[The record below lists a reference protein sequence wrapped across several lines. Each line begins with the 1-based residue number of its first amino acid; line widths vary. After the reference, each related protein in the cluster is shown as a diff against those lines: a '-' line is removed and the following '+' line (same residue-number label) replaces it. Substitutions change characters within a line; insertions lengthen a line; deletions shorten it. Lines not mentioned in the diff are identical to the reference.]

1 MSERSLLQRLVPWD
15 RAAEPPPEADRESAL
30 AQVELLLEGDPSD
43 ELTDLLEELH
53 PADLAALLD
62 ELSEDKALLL
72 FHRLGARVA
81 GEVLVET
88 SAHIRPQLIDA
99 LEDSRLA
106 ELLGLLPVDDA
117 VEFISDLPETTRE
130 RVLGLMHPEEARE
143 VRHLMAYKGETAG
156 RLMTTDVAALRR
168 DWSVADALD
177 YLRSLSDSTET
188 LHYLYVV
195 DRDRTLVGVVPIRTL
210 VIAKADARIESIMET
225 DVATVPVGA
234 DQEELAERIAHYNL
248 VAMPVVDA
256 QRRLLGVVTVDD
268 VLDVVEEEATE
279 DIQRLG
285 GSQPLAQ
292 PYFNA
297 SPWQLARKRIVWILP
312 LFFASVATDL
322 ILHQFEGILAAAVA
336 LTLFIPAV
344 TGTAGNA
351 GSQAVTTIIRGIA
364 TGEIRYA
371 DLFRAWMREAAVALL
386 LGAAL
391 GAAGYLRAVT
401 LGTPSEIAFVLAV
414 TLPIVVLVANSL
426 ATIVP
431 LVADRLGIDP
441 TVISAPMITTI
452 VDATGVLIYLTI
464 ATVLLGG

>member
-1 MSERSLLQRLVPWD
+1 MSQPSLLQRLVPW
-15 RAAEPPPEADRESAL
+15 RRTPEPPQADRESAR
-30 AQVELLLEGDPSD
+30 AQVELLLANDPGDQLP
-43 ELTDLLEELH
+43 DLLEELH

-62 ELSEDKALLL
+62 ELPEEQAVVL

-88 SAHIRPQLIDA
+88 SHHIRPQLIDA
-99 LEDSRLA
+99 IEDARLA

-117 VEFISDLPETTRE
+117 VEFISDLPETVSE
-130 RVLGLMHPEEARE
+130 RLLGLMHPEEARE

-177 YLRSLSDSTET
+177 YLRSIGDSTET

-225 DVATVPVGA
+225 EVAVVPVGA
-234 DQEELAERIAHYNL
+234 DQEELAERIARYNL

-256 QRRLLGVVTVDD
+256 HRRLLGVVTVDD

-279 DIQRLG
+279 DIQRMG
-285 GSQPLAQ
+285 GSQPLTQ
-292 PYFNA
+292 PYFA
-297 SPWQLARKRIVWILP
+297 VSPWQVARKRVVWILP

-322 ILHQFEGILAAAVA
+322 IIHQFESVLAGAVA

-364 TGEIRYA
+364 TGEIRRA
-371 DLFRAWMREAAVALL
+371 DLLRAWSREVLVALM
-386 LGAAL
+386 LGLTL
-391 GAAGYLRAVT
+391 GLAGYLRAVT
-401 LGTPSEIAFVLAV
+401 LGTAPEIAFVLAV
-414 TLPIVVLVANSL
+414 TLPMVVIVANSL

-431 LVADRLGIDP
+431 LVADSWGIDP

-464 ATVLLGG
+464 AAFLL